1 MIEAKPAAAAPAY
14 PSAIHATYERLRTH
28 LVTGAL
34 APGEKLKI
42 KVLSERYD
50 VSQGAVRE
58 ALARLSA
65 EGLVIAEPQRGFRV
79 SPVSID
85 ELMDLTA
92 VRIELESR
100 CLTRSIEHGDMAWE
114 ARIVGAMHRLSKM
127 PRGHRD
133 GVDSLPGVEWEDAHA
148 AFHDALVAACSSP
161 WLLSLRQQ
169 LYAQSERY
177 RLLAAS
183 RIEESRNLDTE
194 HDVIVKAVLERDVT
208 KAVGLVRE
216 HLASTADNLL
226 RTGSDIFNAQPA
238 EDAPRTRRAIPVAPA
253 PAPAVSRRARDAL

>member
-1 MIEAKPAAAAPAY
+1 MVEAKPEAAAPAY
-14 PSAIHATYERLRTH
+14 PSAIQATYERLRAH

-34 APGEKLKI
+34 PPGEKLKI

-58 ALARLSA
+58 ALSRLSA

-79 SPVSID
+79 SPVSIE
-85 ELMDLTA
+85 ELADLTA

-100 CLTRSIEHGDMAWE
+100 CLARSIEHGDLAWE
-114 ARIVGAMHRLSKM
+114 SRIVAAMHRLSRM

-133 GVDSLPGVEWEDAHA
+133 GVDSLPGIEWEDAHA
-148 AFHDALVAACSSP
+148 DFHDALVSACTSP
-161 WLLSLRQQ
+161 WLLSLRKQ

-183 RIEESRNLDTE
+183 HIEPSRDLGNE
-194 HDVIVKAVLERDVT
+194 HDVIVQAVLSRDVEQSI
-208 KAVGLVRE
+208 ALVRK
-216 HLASTADNLL
+216 HLSSTVDNLL
-226 RTGSDIFNAQPA
+226 RTGGDIFGMSASVDVVRARP
-238 EDAPRTRRAIPVAPA
+238 RRASIL
-253 PAPAVSRRARDAL
+253 SSLDSM